1 MEMDRG
7 LEEFT
12 RSIQMLHEKRI
23 ADGARGAAP
32 DLNPEVV
39 ARLLRAMRPVVRAMI
54 DGDALL
60 SLQSEPSRQ
69 FPGFYISYANTHP
82 YHIVVHAAGEDAVTL
97 RVTVSQPPVES
108 VVYAGPLDE
117 QAIRQALI
125 ASLSAWYK
133 ALD

>member
-12 RSIQMLHEKRI
+12 RFIQMLHEKRM
-23 ADGARGAAP
+23 ADGARRVGP

-39 ARLLRAMRPVVRAMI
+39 ARLLRVMRPVIRAMI

-60 SLQSEPSRQ
+60 SLQSEPSPQ
-69 FPGFYISYANTHP
+69 FPGFYISYANSHP
-82 YHIVVHAAGEDAVTL
+82 YYIVVHAAGEDVVTL
-97 RVTVSQPPVES
+97 RVTVSRPPVES

-125 ASLSAWYK
+125 TSLSAWYK